1 MSVTEQSARSRRL
14 MGLFL
19 ALLALVIG
27 QGSVFS
33 ILPPLARE
41 VGMSTFEVG
50 LVVTLSSAVAFLCG
64 PWWGRRV
71 SRIGSRRVILEG
83 LWGSFLIFVLFGIA
97 GALALGGALGATW
110 FFAVLAI
117 GRGLLFGIFLAA
129 VIVASY
135 AAVPTITAGEKE
147 RVRGFALIQGA
158 NGTGKIAGPLIGG
171 LLAGFSFLWSFA
183 LIPLFVLVG
192 IVAVTFVI
200 PADRESRAAKG
211 PAPKLKF
218 TDARLRFL
226 LLTIFIVLM
235 PLAISQITVGFV
247 VQDNLRLSGEIAA
260 SWTGVALGF
269 LFAALTTT
277 QLVIVPALGLRA
289 LTLVM
294 LGCAL
299 AAVGLAGLVVSH
311 DKLLLAMSLILLGI
325 GSGFSQSGAIAA
337 PSLVVNPDEQGAV
350 AGLVASTNTLAFTVG
365 PAGAT
370 FLYEIHPAS
379 PYLIT
384 AFMQICLVA
393 WLTLSHAVRG

>member
-1 MSVTEQSARSRRL
+1 

-19 ALLALVIG
+19 SLLALVIG

-41 VGMSTFEVG
+41 VGMSTLEVG

-71 SRIGSRRVILEG
+71 SRAGSRRVILEG
-83 LWGSFLIFVLFGIA
+83 LWGSFLVFVVFGIA
-97 GALALGGALGATW
+97 GALALDGTLDATW

-129 VIVASY
+129 VIVAAY
-135 AAVPTITAGEKE
+135 AAVPSITAGEKE

-171 LLAGFSFLWSFA
+171 LLAGIGFLWSFA
-183 LIPLFVLVG
+183 LIPLFVLMG
-192 IVAVTFVI
+192 IMVVTFVI
-200 PADRESRAAKG
+200 PADHENQAGKG

-218 TDARLRFL
+218 TDTRLRVL
-226 LLTIFIVLM
+226 LLAIFIVLM

-247 VQDNLRLSGEIAA
+247 VQDNLQLAGEIAA
-260 SWTGVALGF
+260 SWTGIALAI
-269 LFAALTTT
+269 LFAALTIA
-277 QLVIVPALGLRA
+277 QLVIIPALGLRA

-299 AAVGLAGLVVSH
+299 AAVGLVGMVVSH
-311 DKLLLAMSLILLGI
+311 DKLLLATSLVLLGI
-325 GSGFSQSGAIAA
+325 GAGFSQSGAIAS
-337 PSLVVNPDEQGAV
+337 PSLVVGPDEQGAV

-365 PAGAT
+365 PAAAT

-379 PYLIT
+379 PYLAT
-384 AFMQICLVA
+384 ACLQICLVA
-393 WLTLSHAVRG
+393 WLALSRSARRRY